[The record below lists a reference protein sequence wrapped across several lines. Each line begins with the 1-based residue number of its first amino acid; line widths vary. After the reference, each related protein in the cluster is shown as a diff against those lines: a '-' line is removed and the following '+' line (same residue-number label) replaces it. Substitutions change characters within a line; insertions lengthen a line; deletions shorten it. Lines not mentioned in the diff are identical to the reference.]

1 MQLVKWIAIM
11 VRHAVLF
18 SLLLIVSNGGAVPA
32 PAPQQPPSEAAK
44 AMVGKW
50 EFSNADR
57 DKVCNVVFRTDSGA
71 VGMKLEF
78 EQACYGL
85 FPFLKEIVG
94 WRLADND
101 FLRLINAKGRSVLD
115 FSEVESRMFEAP
127 RPGEGIL
134 FITAAGA
141 VVPDITAEQM
151 NGDWAVVRGSGR
163 TICTLTLAGIAVGE
177 GFALKINPGCEGFVT
192 RLNPVSWRLERGG
205 LTLSSA
211 RGDTWLFE
219 ADDPANWHRI
229 PQTADPVLLVRK

>member
-1 MQLVKWIAIM
+1 M
-11 VRHAVLF
+11 VRRTVLL
-18 SLLLIVSNGGAVPA
+18 SLLLILPAASARPA
-32 PAPQQPPSEAAK
+32 PAPAPAAPTEAAK

-57 DKVCNVVFRTDSGA
+57 DKICNLVFRNDPSA
-71 VGMKLEF
+71 IGMKLEF
-78 EQACYGL
+78 DQACIGF

-94 WRLADND
+94 WRLAEND
-101 FLRLINAKGRSVLD
+101 FLRLLNSKGKSVLE

-134 FITAAGA
+134 FLQPLAA

-151 NGDWAVVRGSGR
+151 NGDWTIVRGSGK
-163 TICTLTLAGIAVGE
+163 TICALTLSGTAVGD
-177 GFALKINPGCEGFVT
+177 GFALKLNPGCEPFVA
-192 RLNPVSWRLERGG
+192 RFNPVIWRLERGG
-205 LTLSSA
+205 LTFSSA

-229 PQTADPVLLVRK
+229 PESSDPILLVRK

>member
-1 MQLVKWIAIM
+1 MM
-11 VRHAVLF
+11 RHAVLLSF
-18 SLLLIVSNGGAVPA
+18 LIVLPSGSAGPA
-32 PAPQQPPSEAAK
+32 PAPAAPSEAAK

-57 DKVCNVVFRTDSGA
+57 DKICNIVFRTDSGA

-78 EQACYGL
+78 EQACFGH
-85 FPFLKEIVG
+85 FPFIKEIVG
-94 WRLADND
+94 WRLGEND
-101 FLRLINAKGRSVLD
+101 FLRLLNAKGRSVLE

-134 FITAAGA
+134 FIQSLAAVA
-141 VVPDITAEQM
+141 PDITAEQM
-151 NGDWAVVRGSGR
+151 NGDWAVVRGSGQDHLHAYALGAR
-163 TICTLTLAGIAVGE
+163 PWARVSHSRSTRGASRSSRASIRCHGVSNAAGSTLA
-177 GFALKINPGCEGFVT
+177 
-192 RLNPVSWRLERGG
+192 
-205 LTLSSA
+205 SA

>member
-1 MQLVKWIAIM
+1 MLRRAALLGILIA
-11 VRHAVLF
+11 LPF
-18 SLLLIVSNGGAVPA
+18 GGASTA
-32 PAPQQPPSEAAK
+32 PAPSAPSETAK

-57 DKVCNVVFRTDSGA
+57 DKICSIVFRTDPGA
-71 VGMKLEF
+71 AGMKLEF
-78 EQACYGL
+78 DQACYGV
-85 FPFLKEIVG
+85 FPFIKEIVG

-101 FLRLINAKGRSVLD
+101 FLRLLNAKGRSVLE

-134 FITAAGA
+134 FIQAFAA
-141 VVPDITAEQM
+141 VVPDVTAEQM
-151 NGDWAVVRGSGR
+151 NGEWTIVRGAGK
-163 TICTLTLAGIAVGE
+163 TICTLTLSNTAVGE
-177 GFALKINPGCEGFVT
+177 GFALKVTPGCDPIVARF
-192 RLNPVSWRLERGG
+192 NPVTWRLERGG

-229 PQTADPVLLVRK
+229 PETSDPILLVRK

>member
-1 MQLVKWIAIM
+1 MMRRAI
-11 VRHAVLF
+11 LL
-18 SLLLIVSNGGAVPA
+18 SLLIILPLGGLKSA
-32 PAPQQPPSEAAK
+32 PAPQATPSDAAK

-57 DKVCNVVFRTDSGA
+57 DKICNVVFRTDPGA

-78 EQACYGL
+78 EQGCFAL
-85 FPFLKEIVG
+85 FPFIKEIVG
-94 WRLADND
+94 WRLGEND
-101 FLRLINAKGRSVLD
+101 FLRLLNAKGKSVLD

-134 FITAAGA
+134 FIQAAGTAA
-141 VVPDITAEQM
+141 PDVTAEQL
-151 NGDWAVVRGSGR
+151 NGDWAVVRGSGK
-163 TICTLTLAGIAVGE
+163 TICTLTLSGAAAGGA
-177 GFALKINPGCEGFVT
+177 FALKLNPGCDPFVA
-192 RLNPVSWRLERGG
+192 RFNPVSWRLERGG

>member
-1 MQLVKWIAIM
+1 MMRQAILVS
-11 VRHAVLF
+11 LF
-18 SLLLIVSNGGAVPA
+18 LLLSGNGLRSA
-32 PAPQQPPSEAAK
+32 PAPQAPSEAVK

-57 DKVCNVVFRTDSGA
+57 DKICSIVFRTDSGA

-78 EQACYGL
+78 DQTCYTL
-85 FPFLKEIVG
+85 FPFIKEVVA
-94 WRLADND
+94 WRLNEND
-101 FLRLINAKGRSVLD
+101 FLRLLNAKGRSVLE

-134 FITAAGA
+134 FIQAAGA
-141 VVPDITAEQM
+141 VAPDVTADQM

-163 TICTLTLAGIAVGE
+163 TICTLTLSATAVGE
-177 GFALKINPGCEGFVT
+177 NFALKVNPGCDSLIT
-192 RLNPVSWRLERGG
+192 RFNPTAWRLERGG

-229 PQTADPVLLVRK
+229 PQTADPILLVRK